1 MNRKIKLSFVLIL
14 FSMILSLTGCV
25 SNERAKRLIASGDKV
40 TAIEI
45 LSKRISSKR
54 DDEEAIELF
63 VSVYPSAVEELYTKE
78 TVKQIRKEFAS
89 KYSASET
96 EAIRKCRNQLANGK
110 TITSHP
116 DVASVISRS
125 SKLINNLSG
134 LVRIKNAVSVLPARI
149 GNSKTGEYE
158 VVKYTEDFA
167 SMYATAKYELGE
179 FYYNLAE
186 ALYPG
191 QNVEE
196 RASIINLYKNANS
209 YAGSIGNCDERCAE
223 LCYLN
228 GYDYEMLNSIQGHK
242 TAIEWYKNSLT
253 WVNNYRDASRK
264 VQILSYEIAMAL
276 LDGAQTKDDY
286 KEIITYLENAGDY
299 KDAKTYILKVKY
311 YLAYL
316 YLDDHTAKSYETA
329 GKLFVELGNYKN
341 SPYEASLYNFYKKL
355 KSLGKTYSENGISLS
370 SGNYVPFTMSRNLTP
385 GDNGKGSL
393 SVSCRTSNIDV
404 YIPSME
410 KTIYPGSI
418 ITGESIANQKFN
430 QFAYGTRNVI
440 NYSVSSAGRNLGDGV
455 VTYAHDGAYSVNEIR
470 KHATR
475 YGSQMEVD
483 CTYEFHTVYSP
494 EDLALTTGI
503 GAGRDKVSYAIGSY
517 NWNPEKSY
525 TLVKVTQKFYS
536 TSMYP
541 PKLPVDFFVADKNV
555 VTEATLKSVT
565 PYYVSSV
572 DYGRKAYFV
581 ICSDLPSE
589 EIIRDITAC
598 RPRDRKN
605 SGATGMRVNPEVSYK
620 WSHNGTTVSAIT
632 VSEKIYSINDLDGIY
647 NWLKIGTSMAVEVS
661 DIVPI
666 SFSLRNLADNSY
678 AQLSQ
683 SHKVS
688 IRLPTQKEV
697 KETQET
703 KVENSGIAN
712 IPPATEKPHEV
723 QHEEVAKPVDTGN
736 TQKPSATETKPVETK
751 PAETKP
757 AETKPAE
764 TKPAETKPSSG
775 SGGNKPASAYETAS
789 TINGT
794 KVPASAYNGSTSLI
808 FVGKKGYYTCSSVTT
823 ERGSGVKTWYYDI
836 PSDEIEVCVA
846 SWSDSEYKTVQVNGI
861 NMNKNKT
868 VYSFRDVHGNTI
880 SLDTVDSNGI
890 RVHHLLVVRKK

>member
-1 MNRKIKLSFVLIL
+1 M
-14 FSMILSLTGCV
+14 
-25 SNERAKRLIASGDKV
+25 
-40 TAIEI
+40 
-45 LSKRISSKR
+45 
-54 DDEEAIELF
+54 
-63 VSVYPSAVEELYTKE
+63 
-78 TVKQIRKEFAS
+78 
-89 KYSASET
+89 
-96 EAIRKCRNQLANGK
+96 
-110 TITSHP
+110 
-116 DVASVISRS
+116 
-125 SKLINNLSG
+125 
-134 LVRIKNAVSVLPARI
+134 
-149 GNSKTGEYE
+149 
-158 VVKYTEDFA
+158 
-167 SMYATAKYELGE
+167 
-179 FYYNLAE
+179 
-186 ALYPG
+186 
-191 QNVEE
+191 
-196 RASIINLYKNANS
+196 
-209 YAGSIGNCDERCAE
+209 
-223 LCYLN
+223 
-228 GYDYEMLNSIQGHK
+228 
-242 TAIEWYKNSLT
+242 
-253 WVNNYRDASRK
+253 
-264 VQILSYEIAMAL
+264 
-276 LDGAQTKDDY
+276 
-286 KEIITYLENAGDY
+286 
-299 KDAKTYILKVKY
+299 
-311 YLAYL
+311 
-316 YLDDHTAKSYETA
+316 
-329 GKLFVELGNYKN
+329 
-341 SPYEASLYNFYKKL
+341 
-355 KSLGKTYSENGISLS
+355 
-370 SGNYVPFTMSRNLTP
+370 
-385 GDNGKGSL
+385 
-393 SVSCRTSNIDV
+393 
-404 YIPSME
+404 
-410 KTIYPGSI
+410 
-418 ITGESIANQKFN
+418 
-430 QFAYGTRNVI
+430 I

-697 KETQET
+697 KESQERM
-703 KVENSGIAN
+703 VENSGIAN

-736 TQKPSATETKPVETK
+736 TQKPSNTEAKPVETK

-861 NMNKNKT
+861 NMTKNKT